1 MVTNS
6 GQYSEIIYYIIVCVG
21 AEVVSVGGVVAG
33 IKIEIVIM
41 IVIVIV
47 AEAVIVRGGE
57 TGIEK
62 GTVKETGRGIETEGE
77 KETETETEKERGE
90 IDIIVKGAEAG
101 RGTEI
106 K

>member
-1 MVTNS
+1 MVKWD
-6 GQYSEIIYYIIVCVG
+6 YFCIIICVG

-33 IKIEIVIM
+33 IETVIM
-41 IVIVIV
+41 IVIVIA

-62 GTVKETGRGIETEGE
+62 GTVKETGRGIETEGG

-106 K
+106 KSNCMCV

>member
-1 MVTNS
+1 
-6 GQYSEIIYYIIVCVG
+6 
-21 AEVVSVGGVVAG
+21 VSVGGVVAG
-33 IKIEIVIM
+33 IEIVIM
-41 IVIVIV
+41 IVIVIA

-57 TGIEK
+57 IGIEK
-62 GTVKETGRGIETEGE
+62 GTVKETGREIETEGGI
-77 KETETETEKERGE
+77 ETETEKERGE

>member
-1 MVTNS
+1 M
-6 GQYSEIIYYIIVCVG
+6 
-21 AEVVSVGGVVAG
+21 SVGGVVAG
-33 IKIEIVIM
+33 IEIVIM
-41 IVIVIV
+41 IVIVIA

-57 TGIEK
+57 IGIEK
-62 GTVKETGRGIETEGE
+62 GTVKETGREIETEGGI
-77 KETETETEKERGE
+77 ETEKERGE